1 MGIFELE
8 MRTGKQL
15 FPIDYNFFENSYIK
29 NKIKAIKIIIKNT
42 YGGDKTY
49 LNQIMLYE
57 NLFEDIT
64 LNESGYGIN
73 TIPHDEKI
81 LPKDFSSSQISNIN
95 ESQKT
100 INPTNKTN
108 INDIN
113 KFIKSN
119 NNSNSKKIIF
129 NSSNQNMVKS
139 IGDFISDDNN
149 SQKSDEISFDEKYI
163 SKSRSKINS
172 NKKENIQDE
181 KEENEIITTSDDF
194 KIPYKKNLNFYKN
207 ENIPKNNKKIPVAN
221 NSNNNNSNNI
231 EKLLKQNILINNNQN
246 INNFNNN
253 NLKENKRLY
262 EYKQILNKFSR
273 DSDYNDNNNDEE
285 DNRNNKYLTN
295 TYSIMKFNNKY
306 GIRSNRNSYIDKN
319 NKTFYND
326 KIDTINN
333 NMKFN
338 AFTPNRFN
346 YTGYDFL
353 LNKKRAFTPNSNCGN
368 LVNTPSIN
376 KVKIEEKEN
385 INNKNIIS
393 NNLNKDPAYEVLQN
407 QLKDMEKHIKD
418 MTINN
423 EFQINPALNKYNNN
437 INKTSLYYNNFLM
450 EDKQQ
455 IKRNS
460 IKSHNSFNSDNNNKN
475 NFIKNNNN
483 GYYSEISDNINNY
496 NNINYSNNINNNI
509 KKSNNNNIY
518 SLQDL
523 NTNGKMDINRRIEN
537 LEKCVFDI
545 KDELNNLSD
554 QLRVLFNRDEFMYNF
569 KDAIKQVCFEFLNEK
584 LNQKNFNNNNEEYNN
599 YNEGEDENNE
609 GQYND
614 QKNNSQYS
622 ENIDEN
628 NYNNNYYNNNYNNQ
642 NYQNNN
648 TMSNTAN
655 KFEIEINKKIDE
667 KLNYLSENIKNQI
680 YEKFLQPSI
689 SEIEQTMKQ
698 NIDEIKGKVD
708 AINNNPI
715 NTNNNIIKTNK
726 EENDLD
732 EEDYELQAKY
742 GMDYKDSIYNKA
754 SSKMRK
760 EKYEEINRL
769 GEKLYDKLLE
779 KEKKLQLL
787 KKETSLLMNEHNSKN
802 NIFDNSQNY

>member
-1 MGIFELE
+1 
-8 MRTGKQL
+8 MRTGKQF
-15 FPIDYNFFENSYIK
+15 FPIDYNLLESSNTK

-95 ESQKT
+95 DSQKT
-100 INPTNKTN
+100 INPTSKTN
-108 INDIN
+108 INEIN
-113 KFIKSN
+113 KFIKN
-119 NNSNSKKIIF
+119 NNNKKMKF
-129 NSSNQNMVKS
+129 KS
-139 IGDFISDDNN
+139 IGDFVSDDNN
-149 SQKSDEISFDEKYI
+149 SQKSDDISFDEKY
-163 SKSRSKINS
+163 KSRSKIDS
-172 NKKENIQDE
+172 DKKEYSNDE
-181 KEENEIITTSDDF
+181 KDDNEIISTSNDMKIAYNTNYTF
-194 KIPYKKNLNFYKN
+194 KA
-207 ENIPKNNKKIPVAN
+207 ENINNKKMI
-221 NSNNNNSNNI
+221 NNNKNSNNI
-231 EKLLKQNILINNNQN
+231 EKLLKQNILEKKIEN
-246 INNFNNN
+246 INNSNNN
-253 NLKENKRLY
+253 IKENKRLN
-262 EYKQILNKFSR
+262 EYKQILNKFSG
-273 DSDYNDNNNDEE
+273 DNDYYDNNNDEE

-295 TYSIMKFNNKY
+295 TYSTMKYNNKF
-306 GIRSNRNSYIDKN
+306 GIRSNRNSYMDKN

-326 KIDTINN
+326 KVDNINN
-333 NMKFN
+333 INMKFN

-346 YTGYDFL
+346 STGYDFL
-353 LNKKRAFTPNSNCGN
+353 MNKKRAFTPNSHSINI
-368 LVNTPSIN
+368 VNTPIVN
-376 KVKIEEKEN
+376 KIKREEKEN
-385 INNKNIIS
+385 K
-393 NNLNKDPAYEVLQN
+393 NKDPAYEVLQN
-407 QLKDMEKHIKD
+407 QLKDMEKHIKY

-423 EFQINPALNKYNNN
+423 EIQINPNFKKYNNDNNN
-437 INKTSLYYNNFLM
+437 ISNYSNFLM
-450 EDKQQ
+450 EEKQQ
-455 IKRNS
+455 IKRTS
-460 IKSHNSFNSDNNNKN
+460 MKSNNSFNSDNNINKN
-475 NFIKNNNN
+475 RFIKNNNN
-483 GYYSEISDNINNY
+483 GYYSEINDNMSNY

-509 KKSNNNNIY
+509 NNSNTNNNIY

-554 QLRVLFNRDEFMYNF
+554 KLRVLFNRDEFMYNF

-584 LNQKNFNNNNEEYNN
+584 LNSRPFNNNNNNEEYNN
-599 YNEGEDENNE
+599 FNEGEEENE
-609 GQYND
+609 GGQYYN
-614 QKNNSQYS
+614 QNNNSQYS

-628 NYNNNYYNNNYNNQ
+628 NYNNYNNYNNQ

-648 TMSNTAN
+648 TMNNTAN

-708 AINNNPI
+708 AINNNTTT
-715 NTNNNIIKTNK
+715 NSNNNIIKTNK
-726 EENDLD
+726 EDNDLD

-742 GMDYKDSIYNKA
+742 GVDYKDSIYYKT

-779 KEKKLQLL
+779 KEKKLKLL
-787 KKETSLLMNEHNSKN
+787 KKETSLLMNEGSSKN
-802 NIFDNSQNY
+802 DIFDNSQNY